1 MKNLVNL
8 NVTPFTNEEV
18 MKLIKLYQF
27 KGKDFYYQN
36 VMSSDLESI
45 IKETV
50 EIDCYEMVKLLNLDI
65 TDNRKKLIILKDSTP
80 KTKDEKTLKNLKNI
94 FQRIQADSHNFEF
107 LTNDVL
113 SLGKLL
119 SKGIS
124 DCSFNRVQ
132 IKKQVNMIIENTSKS
147 KRDEFEDLLKT
158 CENLINKGEYELTYI
173 ITNFYIDFINGNY
186 FSINNNTLG
195 LILLYLLLYRE
206 DFHLFKYVSFT
217 RLLNNHIDEFKTYVN
232 KANYNYEEGFSKTA
246 PLQKLII
253 DMLIEGY
260 NMVETK
266 VREYSFDSNLNK
278 SDNIENTIY
287 KLPQIFTKDDIRLR
301 HPYTSEST
309 INRTLQRL
317 RDENKIR
324 PNGVGRSASW
334 IRLVELSDFNP
345 DYKQMDIFNELNDE
359 KNEKNDGNKNQNG
372 FDFGL

>member
-36 VMSSDLESI
+36 VMASDLESI

-80 KTKDEKTLKNLKNI
+80 KTNDEKTLKNLKNI

-124 DCSFNRVQ
+124 YCSFNRVQ

-147 KRDEFEDLLKT
+147 KRDELEDLLKT

-217 RLLNNHIDEFKTYVN
+217 RLLNNHIEEFKTYVN

-345 DYKQMDIFNELNDE
+345 DYKQMDIFNELNNE
-359 KNEKNDGNKNQNG
+359 KDEKNDGNKNQNG

>member
-1 MKNLVNL
+1 
-8 NVTPFTNEEV
+8 
-18 MKLIKLYQF
+18 
-27 KGKDFYYQN
+27 
-36 VMSSDLESI
+36 
-45 IKETV
+45 
-50 EIDCYEMVKLLNLDI
+50 
-65 TDNRKKLIILKDSTP
+65 
-80 KTKDEKTLKNLKNI
+80 
-94 FQRIQADSHNFEF
+94 
-107 LTNDVL
+107 
-113 SLGKLL
+113 
-119 SKGIS
+119 
-124 DCSFNRVQ
+124 
-132 IKKQVNMIIENTSKS
+132 MIIENTSKS
-147 KRDEFEDLLKT
+147 KRDELEDLLKT

>member
-36 VMSSDLESI
+36 VMASDLESI

-50 EIDCYEMVKLLNLDI
+50 EIDCCEMVKLLNLDI

-80 KTKDEKTLKNLKNI
+80 KTNDEKTLKNLKNI

-147 KRDEFEDLLKT
+147 KRDELEDLLKT

-217 RLLNNHIDEFKTYVN
+217 RLLNNHIEEFKTYVN

-359 KNEKNDGNKNQNG
+359 KDEKNDGNKNQNG

>member
-1 MKNLVNL
+1 MKNLTNL

-18 MKLIKLYQF
+18 MKIIKLYQF

-50 EIDCYEMVKLLNLDI
+50 EIDCYEMAKFLGLEI
-65 TDNRKKLIILKDSTP
+65 TDNRKNLIIKKDSNP
-80 KTKDEKTLKNLKNI
+80 KTNDERTLKNLKTI
-94 FQRIQADSHNFEF
+94 FQRIQADAHSFEF

-119 SKGIS
+119 TKGIS
-124 DCSFNRVQ
+124 DCSFNRVPV
-132 IKKQVNMIIENTSKS
+132 KKQLNMITENTSKS
-147 KRDEFEDLLKT
+147 KRDELDELLKK
-158 CENLINKGEYELTYI
+158 CETLINKEEYELTYI

-186 FSINNNTLG
+186 FNINNDILG
-195 LILLYLLLYRE
+195 IILLYLLLYRE
-206 DFHLFKYVSFT
+206 DFHLFKYVSFVQ
-217 RLLNNHIDEFKTYVN
+217 LINKHLDEFKSCVN

-253 DMLIEGY
+253 DMLLEGY
-260 NMVETK
+260 NSVETK

-287 KLPQIFTKDDIRLR
+287 KLPQVFTKDDIRMR

-334 IRLVELSDFNP
+334 LRLDDMPDFNP
-345 DYKQMDIFNELNDE
+345 DYKQMDIFNELSDSKTEKKNNNND
-359 KNEKNDGNKNQNG
+359 QNG
-372 FDFGL
+372 FNFGL

>member
-1 MKNLVNL
+1 MKNLTNL
-8 NVTPFTNEEV
+8 NITPFTNEEV
-18 MKLIKLYQF
+18 IKLIKLYQF

-36 VMSSDLESI
+36 VMSADLESI
-45 IKETV
+45 IKQTV
-50 EIDCYEMVKLLNLDI
+50 EIDCYEMAKYLNLDI
-65 TDNRKKLIILKDSTP
+65 TDNRKNLIIKKDSTP
-80 KTKDEKTLKNLKNI
+80 KTNDEKTLKNLKSI
-94 FQRIQADSHNFEF
+94 FQRIQADAHNFEF

-124 DCSFNRVQ
+124 DCSFNRVA
-132 IKKQVNMIIENTSKS
+132 IKKQVNIITESTSKS
-147 KRDEFEDLLKT
+147 KRDELETLLKT
-158 CENLINKGEYELTYI
+158 CESLINKEEYELTYL
-173 ITNFYIDFINGNY
+173 ITNFYIDFINDKY
-186 FSINNNTLG
+186 FNINNDVLG
-195 LILLYLLLYRE
+195 LILLYLLLFRE
-206 DFHLFKYVSFT
+206 DFHLFKYVSFAK
-217 RLLNNHIDEFKTYVN
+217 LLNSHLEEFKINVN

-253 DMLIEGY
+253 DMMLEGY
-260 NMVETK
+260 DMVETK
-266 VREYSFDSNLNK
+266 AREYSFDSSLNK

-334 IRLVELSDFNP
+334 IRLVELPDFNP
-345 DYKQMDIFNELNDE
+345 DYKQMDIFNELGDKNTE
-359 KNEKNDGNKNQNG
+359 KQDKKEEHNG

>member
-36 VMSSDLESI
+36 VMASDLESI

-147 KRDEFEDLLKT
+147 KRDELEDLLKT

>member
-36 VMSSDLESI
+36 VMASDLESI

-80 KTKDEKTLKNLKNI
+80 KTNDEKTLKNLKNI

-147 KRDEFEDLLKT
+147 KRDELEDLLKT

-217 RLLNNHIDEFKTYVN
+217 RLLNNHIEEFKTYVN

-278 SDNIENTIY
+278 SNNIENTIY

-359 KNEKNDGNKNQNG
+359 KDEKNDGNKNQNG